1 MKTWRHAQ
9 CVHSLLGTKPQM
21 RTNRVGGKWSLI
33 SVELGNLDL
42 AGGSEAIA
50 GVKHDLWASTA
61 LAH

>member
-1 MKTWRHAQ
+1 
-9 CVHSLLGTKPQM
+9 M

-33 SVELGNLDL
+33 SAELGNLENEWLGGL